1 MQYGVTYLSVQRA
14 QRSFASFPLCPFAP
28 SDGTCATRRPCA
40 TRRLLCQRLLLHLT
54 ACATLRLLCQRSLI
68 HLTACATLR
77 LLRQRF
83 MTPDGSPPPDGAMRP
98 DGTVPPGGLCGVG
111 FSFSHDPVIPGDC
124 TGNLT
129 ALSVHAD
136 SVWWRGRLFPYAPH
150 AASPHPQPTRELT
163 GGHST
168 PRGLKEGGCHGVT
181 KQGGS

>member
-83 MTPDGSPPPDGAMRP
+83 MTPDGSPPPDGAMQP
-98 DGTVPPGGLCGVG
+98 DGPVPLGGLCGVG
-111 FSFSHDPVIPGDC
+111 LSFSHDPVIPGDC

-136 SVWWRGRLFPYAPH
+136 SVWWRRLFASLRSPCRFPAP
-150 AASPHPQPTRELT
+150 AAHPRAN
-163 GGHST
+163 G
-168 PRGLKEGGCHGVT
+168 
-181 KQGGS
+181 

>member
-83 MTPDGSPPPDGAMRP
+83 MTPDGSPPPDGAMQP
-98 DGTVPPGGLCGVG
+98 DGPVPPGGFCGVG
-111 FSFSHDPVIPGDC
+111 LSFSHDPVTPGDC
-124 TGNLT
+124 TGSLT
-129 ALSVHAD
+129 ARASTQTASGGAGYL
-136 SVWWRGRLFPYAPH
+136 LPYAPH
-150 AASPHPQPTRELT
+150 AASPHPRPTRELT
-163 GGHST
+163 GRHGT
-168 PRGLKEGGCHGVT
+168 PRGLKGGGCHGVI